1 MIFMKHEFSTTQP
14 DYLIEDWPTKYDTF
28 SWLEYVVTVPNPIF
42 LITSNKENGKP
53 NANLHSWGFPVGD
66 RDNYSFLTALLDGTH
81 TLQNILRTGE
91 FCVNYPSF
99 QVYPACFE
107 TINKNGLEND
117 EIRDAGFT
125 PEPAQVV
132 NAPRIA
138 ECFFNLEC
146 RLEWNR
152 PILPGSRW
160 QTLLARVVHVA
171 VDEKVMV
178 PEPEE
183 RARRMELMYNMRGN
197 VHALTGEYYGPNTLA
212 LINKIEKI
220 FPGS

>member
-1 MIFMKHEFSTTQP
+1 MKHEIGIDQP
-14 DYLIEDWPTKYDTF
+14 NYISEDWPGKNEVF
-28 SWLEYVVTVPNPIF
+28 SWLEYIVTVPNPIF
-42 LITSNKENGKP
+42 LVTTYKENGKP

-66 RDNYSFLTALLDGTH
+66 RDNFSFLLALLKETH
-81 TLQNILRTGE
+81 TFANILRTGE

-99 QVYPACFE
+99 RDCAACFE
-107 TINKNGLEND
+107 TIAKNGLEDD
-117 EIRDAGFT
+117 EIRDSGFT
-125 PEPAQVV
+125 LESARLVS
-132 NAPRIA
+132 APRIA

-152 PILPGSRW
+152 PIREASRW

-183 RARRMELMYNMRGN
+183 RARRMGLMYNMRSN
-197 VHALTGEYYGPNTLA
+197 VHALTGEYYGPNTLG
-212 LINKIEKI
+212 LLNEIVKT
-220 FPGS
+220 FPQN